1 LQGLQLS
8 LALSLAPSID
18 VNLLAGKIS
27 SEQQYE
33 ERVLIEI
40 QSGRTSKEVV
50 FFIPGYVLEGGLVE
64 VEQYIDMYIC
74 IYM

>member
-1 LQGLQLS
+1 MQGLQLS

-40 QSGRTSKEVV
+40 QSGRMSTEVV
-50 FFIPGYVLEGGLVE
+50 FFNPVYVLEGGS
-64 VEQYIDMYIC
+64 C
-74 IYM
+74 

>member
-1 LQGLQLS
+1 MQGLQLS

-50 FFIPGYVLEGGLVE
+50 FSSQGMFLKEVVVE